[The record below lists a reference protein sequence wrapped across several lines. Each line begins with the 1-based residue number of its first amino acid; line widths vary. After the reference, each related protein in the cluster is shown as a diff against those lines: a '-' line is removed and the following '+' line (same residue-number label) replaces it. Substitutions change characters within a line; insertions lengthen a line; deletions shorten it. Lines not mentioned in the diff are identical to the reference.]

1 MLARDGTI
9 SEAKDPKSRSPF
21 LHKLYKNR
29 YIFHKGSLCTSQSPS
44 GWDVV
49 TPLWHK
55 ERWVTDKSSIQ
66 IKAVSE
72 PEGKGHSLQKEDW
85 IEYIPKC
92 ILVKSLDGG
101 HLRENNKSFWS
112 VQLKGTPLLE
122 AIMPLVGVC
131 SIHIGLEI
139 QLFCITCSGLL
150 AIQKKNLC
158 GDDDEMG
165 GKYIHMREVTPT
177 WIPLT

>member
-1 MLARDGTI
+1 M
-9 SEAKDPKSRSPF
+9 
-21 LHKLYKNR
+21 
-29 YIFHKGSLCTSQSPS
+29 
-44 GWDVV
+44 
-49 TPLWHK
+49 
-55 ERWVTDKSSIQ
+55 
-66 IKAVSE
+66 
-72 PEGKGHSLQKEDW
+72 
-85 IEYIPKC
+85 
-92 ILVKSLDGG
+92 
-101 HLRENNKSFWS
+101 
-112 VQLKGTPLLE
+112 QLKGTPLLE

-177 WIPLT
+177 